1 MKDIIDKNPVIAIIR
16 NISDSDI
23 LPYMMSLYHAGLRCF
38 EISISHG
45 NAIEQIHNMKQAMP
59 EDTLIG
65 AGTVLDVQAAEKV
78 LAVGADFILSPS
90 TNAAVLEYC
99 KENMVRLL
107 PAFVWIL

>member
-45 NAIEQIHNMKQAMP
+45 NAIE
-59 EDTLIG
+59 
-65 AGTVLDVQAAEKV
+65 
-78 LAVGADFILSPS
+78 
-90 TNAAVLEYC
+90 
-99 KENMVRLL
+99 
-107 PAFVWIL
+107 